1 MVDNLVMAKDKIGE
15 VKTPSGSTYYVYW
28 DKGSGEVYVGSESAG
43 KASSES
49 EALRKAD
56 YYATT
61 LKKWKD

>member
-1 MVDNLVMAKDKIGE
+1 MAKDKIGE

-28 DKGSGEVYVGSESAG
+28 DQGTGEVYVGSELAG
-43 KASSES
+43 KAFSKG

-61 LKKWKD
+61 LRRS

>member
-1 MVDNLVMAKDKIGE
+1 MAKNKIGE

-28 DKGSGEVYVGSESAG
+28 DKDSGEVYVGRESAG

-49 EALRKAD
+49 DALHKAD

-61 LKKWKD
+61 SKKLKD

>member
-1 MVDNLVMAKDKIGE
+1 MAKDKIGE
-15 VKTPSGSTYYVYW
+15 VKTPSGSPYYVYW
-28 DKGSGEVYVGSESAG
+28 DKGTGEVYVGSESAG